1 MKNVKDNLQNR
12 KKYLEV
18 MYLTRG
24 LYLEYTKKFYKSTIK
39 GKSPTLKWAKG
50 LNKYFSQEDTRMA
63 CKPMKRYST
72 SLAITEM
79 QVKTTRYHI
88 LKEK

>member
-1 MKNVKDNLQNR
+1 MKNVKDNLHNR

-18 MYLTRG
+18 VYLTRG

-39 GKSPTLKWAKG
+39 GKSLTLKWAKD
-50 LNKYFSQEDTRMA
+50 LNKYFSEEDTRMGY
-63 CKPMKRYST
+63 KPMKRCST

-79 QVKTTRYHI
+79 QVKNHKI
-88 LKEK
+88 PHP

>member
-1 MKNVKDNLQNR
+1 MQVI
-12 KKYLEV
+12 
-18 MYLTRG
+18 YLTRG

-39 GKSPTLKWAKG
+39 GKSPTLKWAKD
-50 LNKYFSQEDTRMA
+50 LNKYFSEEDAQMA
-63 CKPMKRYST
+63 CKPMKRCST

-79 QVKTTRYHI
+79 QIKTTRYHI